1 MNLEGVE
8 ERLSKTNP
16 VKKIKLGLYR
26 ITDVNKAKE
35 EFNSSYEKCFNKDV
49 ELQVDQVWFIC
60 TSNFSGVIK
69 SYFQIKKDDIE
80 KIIYICDVCT
90 DKEERRKG
98 YFSAIF
104 EYGLEVINEY
114 FPTYKILLDVLAID
128 NTSSIQQREYEE
140 EDLPDYEEEE
150 KYAFSYGRNRQ
161 EDFEAFEEEFENAFE
176 DREDYEYLEQ
186 QYQRQEEERIR
197 QQYKRQEEERRR
209 QQYQRQ
215 EEERYQRQEEER
227 RRQDEYEQEKELK
240 REKKKRRK
248 EKREQE
254 ELEEREKELK
264 RERRKKKEEKR
275 IKREEKKRRKEELDK
290 QEEKEREAI
299 EREAIEREEKIK
311 NTQFNPELE
320 GIIEVYSKFLFKIK
334 GIKYENNRF
343 FIVMMYIKGNIELD
357 VSTIVNKNLDTL
369 KIYKTKNECT
379 ERTIGGNNFMTFQ
392 AVNKRNNRTFRDSL
406 NTIFRH
412 SPNPSILTFL
422 LDNCSNMNLYIPEKD
437 IEKNLINYNIY
448 FLWYFQQPQTRTY
461 FVSIHNQ
468 KVSDNLLSEHIL
480 WLISPYTND
489 YYKILPDIIPEFYSV
504 VLPLVL
510 DTNYISGMLQLVRG
524 MRYLETE
531 TYRDICG
538 DINVKFKSIIFTNE
552 IKQLPLFG
560 DDENAIMNSRAVYI
574 QKLNG
579 SETYYL
585 NKAEIKLLKELLEE
599 SVEYGGAYGST
610 EFIENGKMASNLYTE
625 KLLKTG
631 NRNDISVP
639 DGEVNYHVHPNYC
652 FITEKMIVA
661 WPSGADMRSATNISS
676 YFSAHTK
683 THMCVTT
690 TGIFFIKLNPEFYK
704 FLQTLT
710 TNCKKLLFSLVFIYF
725 SNIED
730 LRHIRNSELFSVS
743 KDTIEQ
749 FYRFVETAENVC
761 ASEIFTANMNIFGG
775 IIDNYLN
782 HINTVKL
789 STLLDFEKYNMTGL
803 SRDTLKITQK
813 LIQEALYE
821 LTTNVSC
828 ETSIEAEKSK
838 EYNLYNITF
847 APWDKLLEHPYF
859 KI

>member
-8 ERLSKTNP
+8 ERFSKTNP

-35 EFNSSYEKCFNKDV
+35 EFNISYKKCFNKDV

-80 KIIYICDVCT
+80 KIIHICDVCT

-104 EYGLEVINEY
+104 EYGLEVINQY
-114 FPTYKILLDVLAID
+114 FPTYKILVDVLAID
-128 NTSSIQQREYEE
+128 NTSSIKQQEYEE

-150 KYAFSYGRNRQ
+150 KKYAFSYGRQ
-161 EDFEAFEEEFENAFE
+161 DEFEEEEKKYAFEEAQ
-176 DREDYEYLEQ
+176 DYAEQ
-186 QYQRQEEERIR
+186 QYQRQEEERRR
-197 QQYKRQEEERRR
+197 Q
-209 QQYQRQ
+209 QQYQR
-215 EEERYQRQEEER
+215 
-227 RRQDEYEQEKELK
+227 
-240 REKKKRRK
+240 
-248 EKREQE
+248 QE

-275 IKREEKKRRKEELDK
+275 MKREEKKRRKEELDK
-290 QEEKEREAI
+290 QEEKERE
-299 EREAIEREEKIK
+299 EKEREEKEREEEERETELKREEEEKEREEEAIK
-311 NTQFNPELE
+311 NTPFNPELE

-392 AVNKRNNRTFRDSL
+392 GVNKCNNRTFRDSL

-510 DTNYISGMLQLVRG
+510 DTNYISGMLRLVRG

-538 DINVKFKSIIFTNE
+538 DINVKFKSIIFTNK

-625 KLLKTG
+625 KLLKRG
-631 NRNDISVP
+631 NRNDVP
-639 DGEVNYHVHPNYC
+639 VSDGEVNYHVHPNYC
-652 FITEKMIVA
+652 FKTEKMIVA
-661 WPSGADMRSATNISS
+661 WPSGADIRSATNISS

-690 TGIFFIKLNPEFYK
+690 TGIFFIKLNPEFYN

-749 FYRFVETAENVC
+749 FYRFVEASENVC

-775 IIDNYLN
+775 IINDYLN

-789 STLLDFEKYNMTGL
+789 STLLDFEKYNMTSL

-813 LIQEALYE
+813 LIQEALYD